1 MVVTPLMRLLL
12 SAAALAALSLAVMTG
27 FERHSGSVA
36 LGERAAERRAL
47 LHRHL
52 ELDRGAMA
60 PGSAL
65 ACLSGVAGDTVE
77 QACEKAIF
85 ASAPA
90 AAAAVSYTG
99 LRLSLLAE
107 AVAFA
112 GEGEAEFLNT
122 FAGSR
127 RAIELDRFGLAA
139 HVLAVRDGCTAERCA
154 GFALVRDSGVLKAN
168 LRNRVFDQ
176 YVSRHAD
183 GWSAPAREAEPQVS
197 QSRDAAP
204 PAMALAEPP
213 AIARAATGQN
223 NVPRTVIPP
232 VSIMDS
238 EPQLAAATGDAAAAG
253 ATAAPAATGTPL
265 PPRRPAPAVRPP
277 E

>member
-1 MVVTPLMRLLL
+1 MLATPLMRLLL
-12 SAAALAALSLAVMTG
+12 TAAAIAVVALAAMTG
-27 FERHSGSVA
+27 FERYAAH
-36 LGERAAERRAL
+36 ERAAERRAL

-52 ELDRGAMA
+52 DLDRSAITS
-60 PGSAL
+60 GSAL
-65 ACLSGVAGDTVE
+65 TCLNGAAGDAVE

-90 AAAAVSYTG
+90 VAAAVSYTG
-99 LRLSLLAE
+99 LRLTLLAE

-112 GEGEAEFLNT
+112 GQSEAAFLT
-122 FAGSR
+122 AFAASR

-139 HVLAVRDGCTAERCA
+139 HVLALRDGCTPERCD

-183 GWSAPAREAEPQVS
+183 GWSAPAAREAAPQVS

-204 PAMALAEPP
+204 PAVALAEPP

-238 EPQLAAATGDAAAAG
+238 EPQLTASTGEAAAAG
-253 ATAAPAATGTPL
+253 AAAAPAATGTPL